1 MWLTDK
7 QTVNTSNQTAWGLY
21 GVGGDVDEVDNWHSL
36 KGSRLHELKGLELD
50 STLGGIGDSSNQGFK
65 PTSGPNGNIITAD
78 TIYKPN
84 TTIVELVNLVDYK
97 CVQIILGIWDRILGG
112 P

>member
-36 KGSRLHELKGLELD
+36 KGSRLHELKGLGLD

-65 PTSGPNGNIITAD
+65 PTSGQMAI
-78 TIYKPN
+78 
-84 TTIVELVNLVDYK
+84 
-97 CVQIILGIWDRILGG
+97 
-112 P
+112 